1 MTESNYEK
9 NLKDEKII
17 GGFLDKYFYPIIEDK
32 YNSNIKSI
40 TRNFNVAKQ
49 HKGIDVILEAEKGYK
64 LNIDE
69 KAATE
74 YLNKNIPTFALEI
87 SFLKDKNNRDGWLFG
102 EKYCDTDTYLFCWGW
117 KEDKDKALSVENI
130 SHIEAYSVR
139 KSDLQ
144 QLLDK
149 DYGLNKYNYKEKAK
163 LAVQEI
169 DESLEGHKVF
179 LKGDN
184 GPRWHISRN
193 LNEEP
198 VNLVTPKYVLKHV
211 AKAIFQINKN
221 NTCIEIQRH

>member
-1 MTESNYEK
+1 MTESKYEK

-17 GGFLDKYFYPIIEDK
+17 GGFLDKYFYPIIEEK

-49 HKGIDVILEAEKGYK
+49 HKGIDVILEVEKGYK

-117 KEDKDKALSVENI
+117 KVDEHEELTVENI
-130 SHIEAYSVR
+130 QRIEAYSVR
-139 KSDLQ
+139 KNELQ
-144 QLLDK
+144 QLLED

-169 DESLEGHKVF
+169 DESIEGHKVF
-179 LKGDN
+179 LRGDN
-184 GPRWHISRN
+184 GPRWHISRD
-193 LNEEP
+193 LDEEP
-198 VNLVTPKYVLKHV
+198 VILVTPKHILKKV
-211 AKAIFQINKN
+211 TKNIFNIDKHGVK
-221 NTCIEIQRH
+221 IEKL